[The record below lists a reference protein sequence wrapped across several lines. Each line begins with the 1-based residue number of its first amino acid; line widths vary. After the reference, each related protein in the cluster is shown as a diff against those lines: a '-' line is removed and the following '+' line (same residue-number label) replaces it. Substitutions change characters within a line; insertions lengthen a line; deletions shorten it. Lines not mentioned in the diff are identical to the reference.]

1 MRCGVYVRVSTDDQ
15 RDNGYS
21 IDSQLRMI
29 KEYCE
34 KNDYSIVDVYND
46 AGHSG
51 KDLMRPGMQRLLTD
65 IKSKKID
72 KLIAIKVDRLT
83 RNNYDGFWLL
93 NYCEE
98 HDVKIELILEPYDVS
113 TANGE
118 MIFGMNLVFGQ
129 RERKEIG
136 ARTKRAME
144 EMALEKIHPSKAP
157 YGYIRNKET
166 GHLEVEPIEAQVVKD
181 IFELCKQGNSTRSI
195 ATIMKDNNAYLKQGK
210 WASDRIYKILTN
222 AIYIGIFEYG
232 KYKRKPQDILRVE
245 NYCEPI
251 IDEITWNVTRNVL
264 VKNRHSNYGEYI
276 HLFSGLVK
284 CPICRNIMSSS
295 ESFKYPNGKLKVYY
309 HLRCKNHNC
318 KGFGLHYNTE
328 KIENKLKRILEELT
342 IFILSMDN
350 EIITCNSTK
359 INDVKEIEKA
369 IEKLKLQEKRLVDL
383 YLSSNLDVETINYK
397 NDIIKKEIDKL
408 NKKKISLD
416 PDNSSQEYT
425 VELIKKLDCIEE
437 NETLIFTSIKNIGFT
452 FLYDLLSREVKRDM
466 IHRLV
471 SQIEIT
477 RDKNY
482 NIEIKDI
489 KFTDEFITK
498 SSKEYL
504 KYLNKIMTDNNTG
517 IKYQKEINKE
527 KLKDLEQDYDILSV
541 TKMKNNKYSNEFL
554 GDFISKSKEHL
565 YIDGIISCPYVEENK
580 LKDILILVPKTKMEI
595 AN

>member
-1 MRCGVYVRVSTDDQ
+1 MRCGIYVRVSTDDQ
-15 RDNGYS
+15 RNNGYS
-21 IDSQLRMI
+21 IDLQLRMI

-46 AGHSG
+46 AGYSG
-51 KDLMRPGMQRLLTD
+51 KDLMRPEMQRLLAD

-166 GHLEVEPIEAQVVKD
+166 GHLEIEPIEAQVVKE
-181 IFELCKQGNSTRSI
+181 IFELCKQGNSTRNI

-210 WASDRIYKILTN
+210 WASDRVYKILTN
-222 AIYIGIFEYG
+222 SIYIGIFEYG
-232 KYKRKPQDILRVE
+232 KYKRKSQDILRVE

-251 IDEITWNVTRNVL
+251 IDETTWNATRNVL
-264 VKNRHSNYGEYI
+264 VKNKHSNYGEYI

-284 CPICRNIMSSS
+284 CPICGNIMSSS

-328 KIENKLKRILEELT
+328 KIESKIKRILEELT
-342 IFILSMDN
+342 IFILSIDN
-350 EIITCNSTK
+350 EIITCKSTK
-359 INDVKEIEKA
+359 SNDIKEIEKA
-369 IEKLKLQEKRLVDL
+369 IEKLKLQEKKLVDL
-383 YLSSNLDVETINYK
+383 YLSSNLDVETINHK
-397 NDIIKKEIDKL
+397 NDVIKKEIDKL

-425 VELIKKLDCIEE
+425 VELIKKLDCLEE
-437 NETLIFTSIKNIGFT
+437 NDNLIFTNIKNIGFT

-482 NIEIKDI
+482 NIKIKNI
-489 KFTDEFITK
+489 KFTDELITK

-504 KYLNKIMTDNNTG
+504 KYLSKIMIDNNIG
-517 IKYQKEINKE
+517 IKYQEKINKE
-527 KLKDLEQDYDILSV
+527 KLKKIEQDYDILSV
-541 TKMKNNKYSNEFL
+541 TKMRNNKYSNEFL
-554 GDFISKSKEHL
+554 EDFISKSKEHL
-565 YIDGIISCPYVEENK
+565 YIDGIISRPYVDENK

>member
-1 MRCGVYVRVSTDDQ
+1 MRCGIYVRVSTDDQ

-29 KEYCE
+29 KEYCK
-34 KNDYSIVDVYND
+34 KNDYNIADVYND

-51 KDLMRPGMQRLLTD
+51 KYLMRPEMQRLLAD

-98 HDVKIELILEPYDVS
+98 HDVKIEFILEPYDVS

-166 GHLEVEPIEAQVVKD
+166 GHLEIEPIEAQVVKD

-251 IDEITWNVTRNVL
+251 IDEITWNATRNVL

-342 IFILSMDN
+342 IFLLSMDN

-359 INDVKEIEKA
+359 SNDVKEIEKA
-369 IEKLKLQEKRLVDL
+369 IEKLKLQEKKLVDL
-383 YLSSNLDVETINYK
+383 YLSSSLDVETINHK
-397 NDIIKKEIDKL
+397 NNIIKKEIDKL
-408 NKKKISLD
+408 NKKKIGLD

-425 VELIKKLDCIEE
+425 VELIKKLDCLEE
-437 NETLIFTSIKNIGFT
+437 NDTLIFTNIRNIGFT
-452 FLYDLLSREVKRDM
+452 FLYDLLSQETKRDM

-471 SQIEIT
+471 SQVEIN

-482 NIEIKDI
+482 NIEIKNI

-498 SSKEYL
+498 NSKEYL
-504 KYLNKIMTDNNTG
+504 KYLNKIMTDNNIG
-517 IKYQKEINKE
+517 IKYQEEINNE
-527 KLKDLEQDYDILSV
+527 KLKKLEQDYDILSV

-554 GDFISKSKEHL
+554 EDFISKSKEHL

-580 LKDILILVPKTKMEI
+580 LKDILILLPKTKMEI